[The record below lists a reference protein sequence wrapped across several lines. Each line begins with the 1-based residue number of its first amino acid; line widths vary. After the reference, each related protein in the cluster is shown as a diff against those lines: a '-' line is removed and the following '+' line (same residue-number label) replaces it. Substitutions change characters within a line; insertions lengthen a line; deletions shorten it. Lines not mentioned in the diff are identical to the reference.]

1 MQPYFFPYAGYF
13 RLMLNADIFVILD
26 CVQFPRNGWV
36 HRNKFTDQFNKLDWL
51 TLPLTKKPRDLTNII
66 DLEFRPNFER
76 IIREDLKRFKL
87 FNDPTNKNFLDQ
99 VVPNND
105 NVISYLEE
113 TLLSTLGL
121 LQIDIQTVRSST
133 LGIGN
138 KFKGQDK
145 IIEICKVTG
154 ADTYINLN
162 GGRQYYDK
170 ETFEK
175 NEIQLKIL
183 EPYLGSAASIL
194 ERIAYEELEE
204 IREELKTS
212 SKFLE
217 SLNE

>member
-1 MQPYFFPYAGYF
+1 
-13 RLMLNADIFVILD
+13 
-26 CVQFPRNGWV
+26 
-36 HRNKFTDQFNKLDWL
+36 
-51 TLPLTKKPRDLTNII
+51 LTNG
-66 DLEFRPNFER
+66 R
-76 IIREDLKRFKL
+76 
-87 FNDPTNKNFLDQ
+87 
-99 VVPNND
+99 
-105 NVISYLEE
+105 YL
-113 TLLSTLGL
+113 
-121 LQIDIQTVRSST
+121 
-133 LGIGN
+133 
-138 KFKGQDK
+138 
-145 IIEICKVTG
+145 IEICKVTG

>member
-36 HRNKFTDQFNKLDWL
+36 HRNKFTDQSNKLDWL
-51 TLPLTKKPRDLTNII
+51 TLPLTKKPRDLTNIV
-66 DLEFRPNFER
+66 DLEFRPNFDC

-87 FNDPTNKNFLDQ
+87 FNDPMKRSFLDQ
-99 VVPNND
+99 VVPKNNS
-105 NVISYLEE
+105 VISYLEE

-121 LQIDIQTVRSST
+121 LQIDVQIVRSST
-133 LGIGN
+133 LEIGN
-138 KFKGQDK
+138 KIKGQDK
-145 IIEICKVTG
+145 IIEICKATG

-162 GGRQYYDK
+162 GGRQYYEK

-175 NEIQLKIL
+175 NGIQLKIL
-183 EPYLGSAASIL
+183 EPYLGSATSIL
-194 ERIAYEELEE
+194 ERIAYEELVK
-204 IREELKTS
+204 ITEELKTF

-217 SLNE
+217 S